1 MFGFKKPLSHYF
13 ALAGVSLMIAGLATS
28 SPLQHDDLAS
38 SGLSARAETNQTLPA
53 FLTNT
58 VLDPSFETDMRDV
71 HIIYDY
77 DAEDDQGNPQKWR
90 YELWIFSENR
100 AIYAIH
106 GGPMAGRSNYQTAT
120 YQCIR
125 PGELWQIN
133 WLEETGTIVSIAYD
147 IPQGK
152 VTTLIGFS
160 KGHWQNPTAAHG
172 DKRNATDFQRWR
184 DLAKIGTQVER
195 FMISEQGTVVDKFR
209 GKGDLVPIAP
219 NATTF

>member
-1 MFGFKKPLSHYF
+1 MFGYTKPFSHYF
-13 ALAGVSLMIAGLATS
+13 AIVGLSLMIARMVTS
-28 SPLQHDDLAS
+28 SPVYHDDLGARD
-38 SGLSARAETNQTLPA
+38 LSVRATTNQSLPA

-77 DAEDDQGNPQKWR
+77 DAEDDAGNPEKWR

-147 IPQGK
+147 IPKGK

-160 KGHWQNPTAAHG
+160 AGHWQNPEAAHG
-172 DKRNATDFQRWR
+172 DK
-184 DLAKIGTQVER
+184 
-195 FMISEQGTVVDKFR
+195 
-209 GKGDLVPIAP
+209 
-219 NATTF
+219 